1 VTGGLDRRALFQAFA
16 GGGALAAAAAAAG
29 CAKTPALKPTQVLI
43 PLSEIPKAGRRKILV
58 AGRPVELQRTE
69 KGVVAR
75 SLLCSHFGCTVAWNE
90 EKQAY
95 LCPCHEGVYD
105 ATGAVVSG
113 PPPQGLASVP
123 VVVSGSDLIV
133 GA

>member
-1 VTGGLDRRALFQAFA
+1 MNGGLDRRALLRGLA
-16 GGGALAAAAAAAG
+16 GGGALAAALAG
-29 CAKTPALKPTQVLI
+29 CARKPALKPTQALV
-43 PLSEIPKAGRRKILV
+43 PLSEIPKTGRHKVLV

-69 KGVVAR
+69 RGVTAR
-75 SLLCSHFGCTVAWNE
+75 SLLCSHFGCTVAWRE

-105 ATGAVVSG
+105 ASGAVIAG
-113 PPPQGLASVP
+113 PPPQGLANVP

>member
-1 VTGGLDRRALFQAFA
+1 VSNGLDRRVLLRVFA
-16 GGGALAAAAAAAG
+16 GGGALAAMALAA
-29 CAKTPALKPTQVLI
+29 CTRKPALKPTQVLI
-43 PLSEIPKAGRRKILV
+43 PLSEIPKTGRRNILI
-58 AGRPVELQRTE
+58 AGRPVELQRIE
-69 KGVVAR
+69 QGVVAR
-75 SLLCSHFGCTVAWNE
+75 SLLCSHFGCTVAWRE

-105 ATGAVVSG
+105 ASGAVIAG
-113 PPPQGLASVP
+113 PPPQGLANVP

>member
-1 VTGGLDRRALFQAFA
+1 VSGGLDRRALLRSFA
-16 GGGALAAAAAAAG
+16 SGSALAAATVLAG
-29 CAKTPALKPTQVLI
+29 CAKKSALKPTQVLI
-43 PLSEIPKAGRRKILV
+43 PLSEIPKTGRRKILV

-69 KGVVAR
+69 QGVLAR
-75 SLLCSHFGCTVAWNE
+75 SLLCSHFGCTVAWRE

-105 ATGAVVSG
+105 ASGAVVAG
-113 PPPQGLASVP
+113 PPPKGLASVP
-123 VVVSGSDLIV
+123 VTVSGDDLIV